1 MHIIVIAVG
10 TAGDVYP
17 LLGLSRTFADHG
29 HKVSFCTSPAFAGS
43 VERCGLRFLP
53 LGTVELYRSTVDD
66 PELWKPKT
74 SLKVLWSGVAKTI
87 RPLFDLMC
95 AEADN
100 ETIIAGHPWAFGA
113 RFFQEKYGV
122 PMVTLQVS
130 PSTFLSAKRPPIHKQ
145 LNIPLILPYPV
156 RAGLLWALERVML
169 DPVCA
174 PDINRARAEIGLPPV
189 RRVMGRWMHSP
200 DGVLGLFPEW
210 FAPPQ
215 SDWPPRVQ
223 LTGFPLFDDAASHG
237 SDPELEDFLA
247 KGDPPVV
254 FTPGSTLVKE
264 TEYINTVAAALDSVG
279 CRGIILGGRG
289 KVSQRR
295 KPDLIA
301 RSYAP
306 LGKLLPRARA
316 LVHHGGIG
324 TASQAFAAGVPQ
336 LITPFAHDQFDNA
349 ARVVRLGCGI
359 QSGKSGSTE
368 EIPALLTRL
377 LADEAIQQKC
387 IAIRA
392 EVDSG
397 EASCRR
403 VLTAI
408 ETIAIRSLRVNVAD
422 PPRHVQPS
430 LKSA

>member
-1 MHIIVIAVG
+1 
-10 TAGDVYP
+10 
-17 LLGLSRTFADHG
+17 
-29 HKVSFCTSPAFAGS
+29 
-43 VERCGLRFLP
+43 
-53 LGTVELYRSTVDD
+53 
-66 PELWKPKT
+66 
-74 SLKVLWSGVAKTI
+74 
-87 RPLFDLMC
+87 
-95 AEADN
+95 
-100 ETIIAGHPWAFGA
+100 
-113 RFFQEKYGV
+113 
-122 PMVTLQVS
+122 
-130 PSTFLSAKRPPIHKQ
+130 
-145 LNIPLILPYPV
+145 
-156 RAGLLWALERVML
+156 ML

-289 KVSQRR
+289 KISQRR

-359 QSGKSGSTE
+359 QTE
-368 EIPALLTRL
+368 QSISCTSLVTSLRELLGGNRFEERCL
-377 LADEAIQQKC
+377 HF
-387 IAIRA
+387 RA
-392 EVDSG
+392 RMEPG
-397 EASCRR
+397 EESCRR
-403 VLTAI
+403 ALKVL
-408 ETIAIRSLRVNVAD
+408 EEVASRTL
-422 PPRHVQPS
+422 P
-430 LKSA
+430 